1 MTTAW
6 QTDEPPTRTKPPRRW
21 RDKFAEAFRGVRLGA
36 QGQSSFFV
44 HLFFACLAILAAI
57 ALQCDP
63 VEWCLV
69 VGCIGLVFT
78 AELFNSA
85 LEMLFK
91 GLEPA
96 ARDRV
101 YHALDVAAG
110 AVLVASLTAAT
121 IGGIVFGRKLLL
133 IVGAVEA

>member
-6 QTDEPPTRTKPPRRW
+6 RTDDPPARARPPRRW
-21 RDKFAEAFRGVRLGA
+21 RDKFAEAFRGVRFGA

-44 HLFFACLAILAAI
+44 HVFFACLAVLAAA
-57 ALQCDP
+57 ALRCNAI
-63 VEWCLV
+63 EWGLV

-85 LEMLFK
+85 LETLFK
-91 GLEPA
+91 GLDPA

-110 AVLVASLTAAT
+110 AVLVASLTAAVV
-121 IGGIVFGRKLLL
+121 GGIVFGRKLLA
-133 IVGAVEA
+133 IVGAAGG

>member
-6 QTDEPPTRTKPPRRW
+6 QTDEPPTRVKPTRRW

-44 HLFFACLAILAAI
+44 HLFFACLAVLAAV
-57 ALQCDP
+57 ALRCDP
-63 VEWCLV
+63 LEWCLI

-85 LEMLFK
+85 LETLFK
-91 GLEPA
+91 GLDPA
-96 ARDRV
+96 AMSS
-101 YHALDVAAG
+101 A
-110 AVLVASLTAAT
+110 
-121 IGGIVFGRKLLL
+121 
-133 IVGAVEA
+133 